1 MKEAELKEN
10 EEEKNEEEEKTKKV
24 KEHKKNKLLKIIF
37 IIFAIIIILFALIV
51 SAYVVYNRKQ
61 KDFIAQKTLELEAI
75 FIGEEKEIEYGTEIK
90 IEDLEKE
97 LLNLSLIQD
106 IDSYTLKINNENQE
120 KDNTYKF
127 TQINNNEI
135 LCTVCEI
142 DNNKKVLNVKIDNSS
157 FINFFKNF
165 EIKYEPQEIKIEKTY
180 NYNVVDTQKP
190 VIEGVSDKEIY
201 KGEEIDLKSGISAK
215 DPVDGDL
222 EFTIEGEVK
231 KDEIGDYKI
240 TVKATDKN
248 SNETSAEFNVKVKE
262 KPVVNTPTTSSSKS
276 SGSKNSSNTSS
287 SSNKQS
293 SGNSSVATYTVMPS
307 MEQEMFN
314 LTNQYRASGGLSAL
328 KWDSTLASIA
338 RKRSLA
344 TAHLGAENYGWGHFG
359 TEYGDIFSHLIN
371 SGVSFT
377 DANEIIAW
385 NYSTSAAVKWLYNS
399 PLHKAAM
406 MGNYNYTGCGV
417 CKGPDGEYLY
427 FQVFAQK

>member
-1 MKEAELKEN
+1 M
-10 EEEKNEEEEKTKKV
+10 EKYEKSEKI
-24 KEHKKNKLLKIIF
+24 KEHGKNKLLKIT
-37 IIFAIIIILFALIV
+37 IIILAIIIILSILIV
-51 SAYVVYNRKQ
+51 SAYVIYNKKQ
-61 KDFIAQKTLELEAI
+61 NEFIAQKSAELESI
-75 FIGEEKEIEYGTEIK
+75 FIGENKEIEYGTEIK

-97 LLNLSLIQD
+97 LLNLSLVQD
-106 IDSYTLKINNENQE
+106 VDSYTLKINDENQE

-135 LCTVCEI
+135 ICSICEI
-142 DNNKKVLNVKIDNSS
+142 DNNKKVLHVEIDNSS
-157 FINFFKNF
+157 FLNFFKNF
-165 EIKYEPQEIKIEKTY
+165 AIKYEPQEIKIEKTY

-201 KGEEIDLKSGISAK
+201 KGEEIDLRSGISAK

-248 SNETSAEFNVKVKE
+248 SNETSVEFNVKVKE
-262 KPVVNTPTTSSSKS
+262 KPTVAPTTSSS
-276 SGSKNSSNTSS
+276 SKNNSNASNN
-287 SSNKQS
+287 SNKQS
-293 SGNSSVATYTVMPS
+293 SGSGSVATYTVMPS
-307 MEQEMFN
+307 MEQEMFS
-314 LTNQYRASGGLSAL
+314 LTNQYRASGGLPAL

-371 SGVSFT
+371 SGVSFS

-385 NYSTSAAVKWLYNS
+385 NYSTKAAVKWLYNS

-406 MGNYNYTGCGV
+406 MGNYNSTGCGV

-427 FQVFAQK
+427 FQVFAQR